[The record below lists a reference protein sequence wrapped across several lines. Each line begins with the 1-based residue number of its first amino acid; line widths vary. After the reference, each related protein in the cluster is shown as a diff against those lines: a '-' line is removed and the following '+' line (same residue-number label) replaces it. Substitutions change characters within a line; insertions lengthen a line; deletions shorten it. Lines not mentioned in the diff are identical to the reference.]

1 MDSRLRR
8 KHPSYWKNILKG
20 SLYQLT
26 PYAISS
32 SVFTSFAV
40 FLFFRPH
47 DRFKLLNQRSKF
59 FVNNMPYNI
68 FAYPKIS
75 MNNTIS

>member
-1 MDSRLRR
+1 MR
-8 KHPSYWKNILKG
+8 KKCSGAWEKNARG

-26 PYAISS
+26 PYVISS

-47 DRFKLLNQRSKF
+47 DRFKLLNQRRKF

-68 FAYPKIS
+68 FTYPKIF
-75 MNNTIS
+75 MNNAIS